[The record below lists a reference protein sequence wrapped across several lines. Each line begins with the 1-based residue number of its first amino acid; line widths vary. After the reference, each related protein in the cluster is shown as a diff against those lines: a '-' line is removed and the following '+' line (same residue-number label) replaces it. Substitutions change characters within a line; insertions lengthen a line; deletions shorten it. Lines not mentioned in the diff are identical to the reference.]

1 MFHQD
6 RWLYLLAG
14 LTALCMLASII
25 AAFVV
30 APDAVNLPTETERL
44 LQRILYFHVPGWW
57 VSFLAFLVAAIAGVC
72 YLTTGLE
79 RWDMVELASVEIGLV
94 FNTIGLISGSI
105 WAKPTWNTWWTWDPR
120 LTASAVGWLVYV
132 AYLAARN
139 GIEAPGRS
147 QRTAAVFSIVAFV
160 SVPFNYMAIRLWR
173 TIHPVV
179 IGGAAANGGMGMAA
193 GPTMAGVFA
202 LCLLSFSLLYVL
214 LLLLRVRGE
223 RLRRH
228 GDRLLQRSMWW
239 R

>member
-1 MFHQD
+1 M
-6 RWLYLLAG
+6 
-14 LTALCMLASII
+14 
-25 AAFVV
+25 
-30 APDAVNLPTETERL
+30 
-44 LQRILYFHVPGWW
+44 
-57 VSFLAFLVAAIAGVC
+57 SFLAFLVAAIAGAL

-79 RWDMVELASVEIGLV
+79 TWDMVELASVEIGLV

-132 AYLAARN
+132 AYLVARS
-139 GIEAPGRS
+139 GMEASGRS

-160 SVPFNYMAIRLWR
+160 SVPVNYLAIRLWR

-179 IGGAAANGGMGMAA
+179 IGDTSANGGMGMAA

-202 LCLLSFSLLYVL
+202 LCLLTFSLLYVL

-223 RLRRH
+223 RLRRRAE
-228 GDRLLQRSMWW
+228 GLFQRSLWW